1 MGLRGVRSIEI
12 EASSVSRA
20 TDFYCRVWG
29 LDQVCTELGSTCLR
43 GSGTYHHILAI
54 HEASSGPALRRV
66 TFDAGNAREVEALH
80 DAVKRSGRPCEDPH
94 ALSQPGGGHGFG
106 FTDPE
111 GRVLAIVSGAED
123 HADAEAGTAPSDKPR
138 KIAHVNFNAVDVA
151 ATNAFLTDV
160 LGLRLIDQ
168 TPALY
173 FFHAENTDHNSI
185 VVCGGGAPTL
195 NHVAYEMPDL
205 DSVMRGVGRMRDNG
219 YPIEWGV
226 GRHGAGNNVFSY
238 FAGPDEL
245 PIEYTAEVL
254 QIDESYQPRGPEHWR
269 FPPGRMD
276 QWGVTAPHTA
286 RWKRIQ
292 DYFRFAPGPYEL
304 PGR

>member
-1 MGLRGVRSIEI
+1 MALRGIRSVEI
-12 EASSVSRA
+12 EVSSVGRA
-20 TDFYCRVWG
+20 ADFYARVWG
-29 LDQVCTELGSTCLR
+29 LDQVCTEQGSAYLR
-43 GSGTYHHILAI
+43 GSGRYHHILAI
-54 HEASSGPALRRV
+54 HQASDVPALRRV
-66 TFDAGNAREVEALH
+66 TFDAADSSAVDNLH
-80 DAVKRSGRPCEDPH
+80 DAVQRSGCPCEKPH
-94 ALSQPGGGHGFG
+94 ALSQPGGGYGFG

-123 HADAEAGTAPSDKPR
+123 HAGAANSPPDKPR
-138 KIAHVNFNAVDVA
+138 KIAHVNFNAVDIE
-151 ATNAFLTDV
+151 ATNKFLTDV

-173 FFHAENTDHNSI
+173 FFHAPQSTDHNS
-185 VVCGGGAPTL
+185 VVICGGAAPTL

-205 DSVMRGVGRMRDNG
+205 DSVMRGAGRMRDNG

-226 GRHGAGNNVFSY
+226 GRHGAGNNVFAY
-238 FAGPDEL
+238 FAGPDEF
-245 PIEYTAEVL
+245 PIEYTAEVQ
-254 QIDESYQPRGPEHWR
+254 QIDDSYQPRGPEHWR

-292 DYFRFAPGPYEL
+292 DYFRFASGAYAL